1 MLSTLLSVASLLLS
15 LAATFIAGSSLSQAR
30 KVANR
35 DRRDWKQRKWYDLYF
50 QLSETYDFFDWFQ
63 TEYKFTNPAAW
74 GDKEIRDWNRLM
86 NLFRRVHTTAM
97 VFPPNRVIDKLVLAT
112 AVFSDRLESLS
123 DNRLKSVL
131 DVMDDVRME
140 ALVDRTVLGD

>member
-15 LAATFIAGSSLSQAR
+15 LAATFIARSSLSQAR
-30 KVANR
+30 QVA
-35 DRRDWKQRKWYDLYF
+35 DREKRDWKQRKWYDLYF

-63 TEYKFTNPAAW
+63 TEYKSTNPASW
-74 GDKEIRDWNRLM
+74 GDQEIRDWNRLM
-86 NLFRRVHTTAM
+86 NLFRKVHTTAM
-97 VFPPNRVIDKLVLAT
+97 VFPPNPIIDKLVLAT
-112 AVFSDRLESLS
+112 AVFSDKQESLS

-140 ALVDRTVLGD
+140 ALVDPGVLSD